1 MSNILITGA
10 AGFIGSKTSRKIL
23 ENGENVI
30 GIDNINAYYD
40 KRLKHYRLETLKQF
54 PNFTFY
60 KADIE
65 NKKAL
70 ADIFQNHK
78 IDAIINLAA
87 RAGVRYSIKNPEVY
101 LSTNAHGTLNLLELM
116 RKHNIKKMVQ
126 ASSSSLY
133 AGQEM
138 PFTEDLPV
146 NNPISPYAVTKKAAE
161 VLAYSY
167 HYLFGL
173 DISIL
178 RYFTVYGPAGRPDMS
193 YFRFIKWI
201 DEGNELLLYGNGE
214 QSRDFTYVDDIVDG
228 TVKALKPIGY
238 EIINLGN
245 NHPHNILELISII
258 EKFLKKKARI
268 KNMPAQQADV
278 TATWADIS
286 KAKRLLN
293 WIPQISIEE
302 GIERTIKWNIE
313 NRSLIKRIK
322 IDLSV

>member
-23 ENGENVI
+23 ENGENVV
-30 GIDNINAYYD
+30 GVDNINAYYD
-40 KRLKHYRLETLKQF
+40 KRLKHHRLETLQRF

-70 ADIFQNHK
+70 ANIFQKHK

-116 RKHNIKKMVQ
+116 RKHDIKKMVQ

-133 AGQEM
+133 AGQKM

-146 NNPISPYAVTKKAAE
+146 NTPISPYAVTKKAAE

-201 DEGNELLLYGNGE
+201 DEGNDLILYGNGE
-214 QSRDFTYVDDIVDG
+214 QKRDFTYIDDIVDG
-228 TVKALKPIGY
+228 TIKALKPIGY

-245 NHPHNILELISII
+245 NHPHDILELISII
-258 EKFLKKKARI
+258 EKVLNKKASI
-268 KNMPAQQADV
+268 KNMPVQEADV

-286 KAKRLLN
+286 KAKSLLG
-293 WIPQISIEE
+293 WTPKVSLAE

-313 NRSLIKRIK
+313 NRQFIKRIK

>member
-40 KRLKHYRLETLKQF
+40 KRLKHYRLETMKQF

-116 RKHNIKKMVQ
+116 RKHDIKKLVQ

-138 PFTEDLPV
+138 PFTED
-146 NNPISPYAVTKKAAE
+146 
-161 VLAYSY
+161 
-167 HYLFGL
+167 
-173 DISIL
+173 
-178 RYFTVYGPAGRPDMS
+178 
-193 YFRFIKWI
+193 
-201 DEGNELLLYGNGE
+201 
-214 QSRDFTYVDDIVDG
+214 
-228 TVKALKPIGY
+228 
-238 EIINLGN
+238 
-245 NHPHNILELISII
+245 
-258 EKFLKKKARI
+258 
-268 KNMPAQQADV
+268 
-278 TATWADIS
+278 
-286 KAKRLLN
+286 
-293 WIPQISIEE
+293 
-302 GIERTIKWNIE
+302 
-313 NRSLIKRIK
+313 
-322 IDLSV
+322 

>member
-30 GIDNINAYYD
+30 GVDNINAYYD

-70 ADIFQNHK
+70 ADIFQNRK

-87 RAGVRYSIKNPEVY
+87 RAGVRYSIKNPEIY

-116 RKHNIKKMVQ
+116 RKHDIKKMVQ

-133 AGQEM
+133 AGQQM

-228 TVKALKPIGY
+228 TIKALKPIGY

-258 EKFLKKKARI
+258 EKFLKKRARI

-286 KAKRLLN
+286 KARRLLN
-293 WIPQISIEE
+293 WIPQVSIEE